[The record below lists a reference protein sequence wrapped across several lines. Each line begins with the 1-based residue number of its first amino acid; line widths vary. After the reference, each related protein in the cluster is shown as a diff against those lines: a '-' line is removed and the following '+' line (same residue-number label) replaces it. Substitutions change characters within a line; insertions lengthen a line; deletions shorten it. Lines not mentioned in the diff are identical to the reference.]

1 MGFVWRVSVNAQL
14 VGRELDVTCRH
25 VRMRVRYARTVRVRE
40 TAWMDVVY
48 VVQDTGEMIVV

>member
-1 MGFVWRVSVNAQL
+1 MNAQL

-48 VVQDTGEMIVV
+48 VVQDTVEMIVV